1 MQSIRTFGALYQ
13 GWFLPGERLDL
24 EVCFVGDDA
33 HPPWNHAGSI
43 LTRRLIECLSPSV
56 NCTLITT
63 QIPEE
68 ARCLKPSWT
77 TLAISPSGTSSV
89 NAIKLGILAS
99 QDSHDIIHVVGAS
112 AMIFS
117 PVYKLLGAH
126 GAIVRQIFTPHD
138 RNDGLVRPL
147 RRFVNNLFVG
157 AYAFTSPWNDPWE
170 RDLGHGIRKFLLR
183 PPIDCEL
190 YRTSNAHRNDASPS
204 SSHAY
209 TVLYIGPLWPSRFPA
224 RNVLGAVRLLLKKGF
239 DVGLNILTSTRSSVW
254 LGEQV
259 LALAKRLG
267 VDGNVVLER
276 KDLPESERVAAYNS
290 ADVVIF
296 PYVGPEPEQLA
307 DPPFAILE
315 TMACGRVAIS
325 TAVLSVPEIVK
336 DGINGFLIESASPDH
351 ICNGV
356 IRALTS
362 PDKNDVGIRARD
374 SILKHFSYPVVR
386 PSLLEAYET
395 LMEG

>member
-1 MQSIRTFGALYQ
+1 M
-13 GWFLPGERLDL
+13 
-24 EVCFVGDDA
+24 
-33 HPPWNHAGSI
+33 
-43 LTRRLIECLSPSV
+43 IECLSPRV

-68 ARCLKPSWT
+68 ARCLKPSWS
-77 TLAISPSGTSSV
+77 TLAIRPSGTSSLD
-89 NAIKLGILAS
+89 AIKLGILAS

-138 RNDGLVRPL
+138 RNDGLVRPM

-157 AYAFTSPWNDPWE
+157 AYAFTSPWNGPWE
-170 RDLGHGIRKFLLR
+170 RDLGHGMRKFLLR

-190 YRTSNAHRNDASPS
+190 YRTSNVHRNDASPS

-239 DVGLNILTSTRSSVW
+239 DVGLNVVTSTRSSV
-254 LGEQV
+254 LLDREV

-267 VDGNVVLER
+267 VDENVVLER
-276 KDLPESERVAAYNS
+276 KDLSESERVAAYNS
-290 ADVVIF
+290 ADAVLF

-315 TMACGRVAIS
+315 AMACGRIAVS
-325 TAVLSVPEIVK
+325 TGVLSVPEILN
-336 DGINGFLIESASPDH
+336 NGVNGLLIQSASSTN
-351 ICNGV
+351 ICHGI
-356 IRALTS
+356 IRALRS
-362 PDKNDVGIRARD
+362 PGKDDLGTRARER
-374 SILKHFSYPVVR
+374 ILDHFSYPVVR
-386 PSLLEAYET
+386 RSLLEAYES
-395 LMEG
+395 LLAG

>member
-68 ARCLKPSWT
+68 ARRLKPSWT

-117 PVYKLLGAH
+117 PVYKLLGAN
-126 GAIVRQIFTPHD
+126 GAIVRQIFCPHD
-138 RNDGLVRPL
+138 LNDGLVRPVRWL
-147 RRFVNNLFVG
+147 VNNLFVG
-157 AYAFTSPWNDPWE
+157 AYAFTSPWNGPWE
-170 RDLGHGIRKFLLR
+170 RDLGYRMRKFLLR

-190 YRTSNAHRNDASPS
+190 YRPINAEGGGRVYAR
-204 SSHAY
+204 SHEY
-209 TVLYIGPLWPSRFPA
+209 TILYMGPLWPSRFPA
-224 RNVLGAVRLLLKKGF
+224 QNVLEAIRLLLKKGF
-239 DVGLNILTSTRSSVW
+239 DIGLEILTSTRSSAL
-254 LGEQV
+254 LGEEV
-259 LALAKRLG
+259 LALG
-267 VDGNVVLER
+267 
-276 KDLPESERVAAYNS
+276 
-290 ADVVIF
+290 
-296 PYVGPEPEQLA
+296 
-307 DPPFAILE
+307 
-315 TMACGRVAIS
+315 
-325 TAVLSVPEIVK
+325 
-336 DGINGFLIESASPDH
+336 
-351 ICNGV
+351 
-356 IRALTS
+356 
-362 PDKNDVGIRARD
+362 
-374 SILKHFSYPVVR
+374 
-386 PSLLEAYET
+386 
-395 LMEG
+395 